1 MIWWFELWTQY
12 PGSVVPL
19 AMFSIF
25 THPEPSI
32 LCGEKD
38 CPFHTWLYRNNFR
51 RFPPPCWLLQSF
63 CPFLVQPFLGR
74 LPIWTPRTSMKW
86 LRHSVSSHDSLP
98 HPWCLVPRC
107 PPLVL
112 HRHIS
117 TCRWSHRA
125 KRHTAWHLCLLCG
138 GRFPWKLGSSV
149 CCCRGICS
157 TWIWLQDHWLDILC
171 QGGHHNLRIL
181 LFLGQGCSLGGIWT
195 RVGHAHV
202 SADAHQI
209 RIDAHWCASSAY
221 WTKRIFPL
229 LTHKLPFW
237 IHFSKSLGSE
247 PQLTNIN
254 YEEYVEVSS
263 FCVNEA
269 REFIRVFAMF
279 DSSRLQITS
288 DRNIISLNKSPDILW
303 QRTSVVSSPKL
314 FPMQCINPIFAS
326 RIVILNSWPC
336 CLCP

>member
-25 THPEPSI
+25 THPAPSI

-221 WTKRIFPL
+221 WTKRIFPFF
-229 LTHKLPFW
+229 THKLPFW
-237 IHFSKSLGSE
+237 LHFSKSLGSE

-254 YEEYVEVSS
+254 YVEYVEVSS
-263 FCVNEA
+263 FSVNEA
-269 REFIRVFAMF
+269 RKFIQLYISGATPPYQG
-279 DSSRLQITS
+279 LNWTS
-288 DRNIISLNKSPDILW
+288 LRIIEI
-303 QRTSVVSSPKL
+303 Q
-314 FPMQCINPIFAS
+314 
-326 RIVILNSWPC
+326 
-336 CLCP
+336 

>member
-1 MIWWFELWTQY
+1 MFLPWMIWWFELWTQY

-221 WTKRIFPL
+221 WTKRIFPFF
-229 LTHKLPFW
+229 THKLPFW
-237 IHFSKSLGSE
+237 IHFSKFLGLGAPVDQYKLCRICRSVIVLCQWSKGIYPTYISGATPPYQGLNWTSL
-247 PQLTNIN
+247 
-254 YEEYVEVSS
+254 
-263 FCVNEA
+263 
-269 REFIRVFAMF
+269 R
-279 DSSRLQITS
+279 
-288 DRNIISLNKSPDILW
+288 IIEI
-303 QRTSVVSSPKL
+303 Q
-314 FPMQCINPIFAS
+314 
-326 RIVILNSWPC
+326 
-336 CLCP
+336 